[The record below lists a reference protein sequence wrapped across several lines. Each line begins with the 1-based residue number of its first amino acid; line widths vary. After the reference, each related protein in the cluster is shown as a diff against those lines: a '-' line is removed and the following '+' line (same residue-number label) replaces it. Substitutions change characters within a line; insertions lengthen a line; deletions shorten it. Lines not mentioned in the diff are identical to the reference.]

1 MIKIFIKNLKVNL
14 IISNFNF
21 YNILFK
27 LFWIS
32 IFKFIEEKEEIEK
45 R

>member
-27 LFWIS
+27 LFE
-32 IFKFIEEKEEIEK
+32 FIYLNL
-45 R
+45 

>member
-14 IISNFNF
+14 IISNLKF
-21 YNILFK
+21 YYILFK

-32 IFKFIEEKEEIEK
+32 IFKFIEQKEEIEE